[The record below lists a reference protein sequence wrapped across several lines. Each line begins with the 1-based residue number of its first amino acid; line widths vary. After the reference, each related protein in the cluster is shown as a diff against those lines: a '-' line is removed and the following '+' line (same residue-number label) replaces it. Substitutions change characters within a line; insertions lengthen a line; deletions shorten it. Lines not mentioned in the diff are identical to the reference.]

1 MCINTPLTDIIHT
14 TTTATGIG
22 TPTGLPN
29 GVTAQWVS
37 NRLIILGRPTNSGIF
52 NYSVPLT
59 GGCGSVNATGT
70 ITVTPVNTV
79 SAASST
85 PTLCV
90 YTSLTTIK
98 HSTVGATGI
107 DTTIGLP
114 SGLTAN
120 WSSDTI
126 FITGIPEVSGIFR
139 YEVRLSG
146 GCGVSN
152 ATGTITVIP
161 SNTVS
166 VASSSPTICVNT
178 TLTNITHRTRGATGI
193 GTATGLPGGVTA
205 EWASNVLTISGKP
218 LVSGVYVYLIP
229 LTGGCDTL
237 SAIGVIRVTPVNS
250 AGAASSTP
258 TLCINTVL
266 TNITHTTTGVTGIGS
281 TTGLPTGVLAS
292 WASDRI
298 TLSGTPTVSGIF
310 NYSILLTGECESVT
324 ATGTITVNPDNAV
337 GVASSA
343 PTLFINTALTNITHT
358 TTGAT
363 GIGTA
368 TGLPAGVS
376 ASWASNLITI
386 GGTPTASG
394 TFSYSIPLI
403 GGCNS
408 LTATGTIIVTSVN
421 TVSVASSSPT
431 LCINSVLTNIT
442 HTTTGATGIG
452 TSTGLPA
459 GVSASWLANVI
470 SISGTPTAS
479 GIFNYSIPLTGNY
492 DSVTATGTITVNPAN
507 TVGVA
512 SSTPELC
519 INSVLT
525 NITHTTTGAT
535 GIGTATGLPAGVS
548 AAWSANVITISGTP
562 TASGTFSYSI
572 PLTGGCNSLSAT
584 GTVIVTLANTV
595 SAASSSPTLCIN
607 SALTNITHTTTGATG
622 IGTATGLPAGVSAA
636 WSANV
641 ITISGTPTASGTFSY
656 SIPLT
661 GGCGT
666 INATGTILI
675 KAAPIASVSVTDL
688 SGLVDDDGTICA
700 GDEVILTATGGSTFV
715 WGGGQTNSIISVSPS
730 TTTEYAVTVLDGDGC
745 SVVIKTTVVVNALPV
760 PVVSISSPDCQAG
773 VKGSA
778 LASAGSSWSYLW
790 SNGSVTPGITELT
803 QGQYVVTVTDSKG
816 CEGSAIAK
824 LVDAS
829 VPISVTVSKADV
841 ICPGTST
848 GTISLNTSGGSTP
861 YSYAWSSNVKG
872 LTTSSLTNLAA
883 GTYSVTVTE
892 AGLNRCKTVSS
903 IDILEPSFGLQANIV
918 LNENSGVQAND
929 GIICQGDEV
938 TLSVNT
944 LTNEGSSIASYLWSD
959 ASASKTRNINVG
971 LPGVYTVTVTD
982 SKGCSTSVNT
992 TVSVTA
998 VNTVSVASATPT
1010 LCINAPLTAIT
1021 HRTSG
1026 VTSIGSAVGLPA
1038 GVTATW
1044 ASNNLSISGRP
1055 TVTGVFNYTIP
1066 LLGGCDLLN
1075 ATGTITVSPVNTVE
1089 VASAISSVCVNTVL
1103 GNTSFNTTGAT
1114 GIGVATGL
1122 PEGLTAV
1129 WSSNML
1135 KIIGIPTQIGTFNYS
1150 IPLTGGCGE
1159 ISAKGVISV
1168 VLGNTVSAAS
1178 SSPSICINAQLT
1190 NILHSTSG
1198 ATGIGVATGLPAGV
1212 TAVWASNVI
1221 TLSGTPTQSGIY
1233 TYNIPLTGG
1242 CGMVSAM
1249 GTIVVKEL
1257 PVASMMVTETSGLT
1271 NNDGIICA
1279 GSSAILSATGGSSFT
1294 WENGELN
1301 SILSVSP
1308 NITTEYSVTVT
1319 ANDGCSVV
1327 VKKSVTVDASPM
1339 PTVSVTNPNCVLL
1352 QTGTATASTNASWSY
1367 LWSNGA
1373 STSAITGL
1381 AQGSYMVTVTDE
1393 KGCKGT
1399 AVATLTDPGFPIT
1412 LNLTKT
1418 DVTCK
1423 GSSTGAI
1430 TVNVMGG
1437 SSPYV
1442 YTWSSNAGG
1451 STTPT
1456 LENLPKGNYSVS
1468 VTENGSNKCAAVGT
1482 IDILEPSF
1490 SIQAGVIVIEN
1501 SGSRAD
1507 DGIICQDEEA
1517 TLFANALTSPDAT
1530 ISSYKWSDALGSVS
1544 QSISVGTAGV
1554 YTVTV
1559 TDSKGCTITATSS
1572 AISLTPNNAV
1582 SAASS
1587 TPTTCVQK
1595 AIANITHT
1603 TTGATGIGVVS
1614 GLPSGVSATWSAN
1627 VITISGT
1634 PTVSGI
1640 FTYSIPLTG
1649 GCGITN
1655 ASGTITVNPDNTV
1668 GAASSTPT
1676 LCINTALTNITHTTI
1691 GATGIGTATGLP
1703 AGVSAAWFANVIT
1716 ISGTPTA
1723 SGTFSY
1729 SIPLTGGCDMVKA
1742 TGTIVVNPS
1751 ITLSAASS
1759 TPTLCIN
1766 SSLTEIRHTVTNAV
1780 GIGFSTGLPEG
1791 VVASWIPGGI
1801 IISGTPV
1808 VSGTFN
1814 YTISINGAC
1823 ADINATGTI
1832 TVTPENTVSA
1842 ASSTPTLCINS
1853 ALTNI
1858 THTTTGATG
1867 IGTATGLPAGVS
1879 ARWASNV
1886 ITISGAPTASGT
1898 FNYTIPLTS
1907 GCGSLSAKGTIT
1919 VTSANDAFIVITDKS
1934 GLVNND
1940 GTICAGDEVILIAKG
1955 GSTFIWNGGETSSI
1969 LTVSPTITTGYTV
1982 SVSSENGCTAQIKTT
1997 IFVNSLPLP
2006 TITST
2011 NPNCSSNQTGTAL
2024 ASIGNGWSY
2033 LWSNGLTTAGISG
2046 LSQGQYNVTV
2056 TDEKGC
2062 KGTAM
2067 ATLNDVSL
2075 PITIGITK
2083 TDVICQGGSNGT
2095 IRLNVVGG
2103 SSPYTYAWSSNAR
2116 GATTSNVSNL
2126 SRGSYSVTV
2135 TEGSANSCKVVSS
2148 IEILEPSFGVQT
2160 NMVIRENSG
2169 AQANDGIICPS
2180 DVATITVIAA
2190 ATSGATISSYSW
2202 NNASNS
2208 SSNSINVSAAG
2219 LYIVTVTDSRGC
2231 QTTASNTLTL
2241 APDNL
2246 VGVASSTPTLCID
2259 GLLTDITHTTTGATG
2274 IGKATGLPDGVTATW
2289 AANKITITGSP
2300 SESGTFNYMIPLI
2313 GGCGAVSAT
2322 GSITVKATKDVSIAL
2337 TDKSGLLNND
2347 GTICEGESVVLNATG
2362 AASYVWSGGE
2372 TKSILIVSP
2381 ALSSEYSVTATDSD
2395 GCISVVKTIVLVNAK
2410 PKPSVSATNTDCLL
2424 NQTGS
2429 ASVSTGNGWSY
2440 LWSNGSVSPT
2450 ISGLIQG
2457 QYKVTVTDEKG
2468 CTEVATAT
2476 LTDRSVPLTIGVSK
2490 TDVVCPGASDGTIS
2504 LNVSNGSSPYTFVW
2518 SSNVGGAT
2526 AASLTNLPKGNY
2538 QVTVTESSVNS
2549 CKAVRSIEIREPSFG
2564 IQTNIVVSENNGTL
2578 SNEGILCPPN
2588 EVTLKV
2594 NAETNAGATI
2604 SSYLWNNAQ
2613 RSTSNSITV
2622 GAAGVYTVT
2631 VTDSRGCQT
2640 TASTILAVTSGNT
2653 VTIASSTP
2661 ALCINTVLTN
2671 ITHTTSGATGIGLAS
2686 GLPAGVI
2693 ANWSANV
2700 LTISGTPRESGTFN
2714 YSIPLTGG
2722 CGLVNAT
2729 GSITVGVN
2737 NTVSAPSS
2745 TPTLCINTALVTITH
2760 NTTGATG
2767 IGAATGLPPGIN
2779 ASWLAN
2785 TIRLSGSPAVSGTFN
2800 YSIPLT
2806 GGCGTAI
2813 ATGTITV
2820 SPVSSVTPASS
2831 TPTLN
2836 INRLLTNITHTTS
2849 GISGIGAATGLP
2861 DGVSAVWSANVVTIS
2876 GVPTISGIFNYSI
2889 ALTGGCGILNATGT
2903 ITVNK
2908 NDQVDSLLCG
2918 TYLIDNMEIYKG
2930 EPYSGVIILS
2940 YKGGNGGDFTG
2951 MNLSST
2957 GVTGLNLTLQPGKL
2971 AVGNGS
2977 IEWVATG
2984 VPADTGKAIFNIAFG
2999 AKTCI
3004 VELPVTLLL
3013 PKLSLDCNSSQLT
3026 PDDLG
3031 KDVEYT
3037 GVLKINYQGGNNGK
3051 VGPLTLSSTGVAGLT
3066 LKGDSLRLNPMGG
3079 TLSYKVTGTPTT
3091 TGVAGFTI
3099 TVGNKT
3105 CQTQFNVIDS
3115 EVKLSSFF
3123 TPNGDG
3129 NNDRWENPALVFYPE
3144 SLVYI
3149 FDRTGRLLVEY
3160 AGDSLGWDGMIG
3172 QIPASAGDYWYVIQV
3187 TKEDIRRGNFT
3198 LIK

>member
-1 MCINTPLTDIIHT
+1 MNL
-14 TTTATGIG
+14 A
-22 TPTGLPN
+22 
-29 GVTAQWVS
+29 
-37 NRLIILGRPTNSGIF
+37 
-52 NYSVPLT
+52 
-59 GGCGSVNATGT
+59 
-70 ITVTPVNTV
+70 NTV
-79 SAASST
+79 SAASSA
-85 PTLCV
+85 PELC
-90 YTSLTTIK
+90 
-98 HSTVGATGI
+98 
-107 DTTIGLP
+107 
-114 SGLTAN
+114 
-120 WSSDTI
+120 
-126 FITGIPEVSGIFR
+126 
-139 YEVRLSG
+139 
-146 GCGVSN
+146 
-152 ATGTITVIP
+152 
-161 SNTVS
+161 
-166 VASSSPTICVNT
+166 
-178 TLTNITHRTRGATGI
+178 
-193 GTATGLPGGVTA
+193 
-205 EWASNVLTISGKP
+205 
-218 LVSGVYVYLIP
+218 
-229 LTGGCDTL
+229 
-237 SAIGVIRVTPVNS
+237 
-250 AGAASSTP
+250 
-258 TLCINTVL
+258 
-266 TNITHTTTGVTGIGS
+266 
-281 TTGLPTGVLAS
+281 
-292 WASDRI
+292 
-298 TLSGTPTVSGIF
+298 
-310 NYSILLTGECESVT
+310 
-324 ATGTITVNPDNAV
+324 
-337 GVASSA
+337 
-343 PTLFINTALTNITHT
+343 INTALTNITHT

-368 TGLPAGVS
+368 TGLPAGV
-376 ASWASNLITI
+376 T
-386 GGTPTASG
+386 
-394 TFSYSIPLI
+394 
-403 GGCNS
+403 
-408 LTATGTIIVTSVN
+408 
-421 TVSVASSSPT
+421 
-431 LCINSVLTNIT
+431 
-442 HTTTGATGIG
+442 
-452 TSTGLPA
+452 
-459 GVSASWLANVI
+459 
-470 SISGTPTAS
+470 
-479 GIFNYSIPLTGNY
+479 
-492 DSVTATGTITVNPAN
+492 
-507 TVGVA
+507 
-512 SSTPELC
+512 
-519 INSVLT
+519 
-525 NITHTTTGAT
+525 
-535 GIGTATGLPAGVS
+535 
-548 AAWSANVITISGTP
+548 AAWLANVITISGTP
-562 TASGTFSYSI
+562 TASGTF
-572 PLTGGCNSLSAT
+572 N
-584 GTVIVTLANTV
+584 
-595 SAASSSPTLCIN
+595 
-607 SALTNITHTTTGATG
+607 
-622 IGTATGLPAGVSAA
+622 
-636 WSANV
+636 
-641 ITISGTPTASGTFSY
+641 Y

-675 KAAPIASVSVTDL
+675 KATPNASVSVSDL

-715 WGGGQTNSIISVSPS
+715 WGGGQTNSIIAVSPN

-745 SVVIKTTVVVNALPV
+745 SAVIKTTVVVNTLPV
-760 PVVSISSPDCQAG
+760 PVVTISSPDCQTG

-778 LASAGSSWSYLW
+778 LASAGSGWSYLW
-790 SNGSVTPGITELT
+790 SNGSVTPGITGLT
-803 QGQYVVTVTDSKG
+803 QGQYVVTVTDNKG
-816 CEGSAIAK
+816 CEGSAIAT

-829 VPISVTVSKADV
+829 VPITVTVSKTDV
-841 ICPGTST
+841 VCPGTST
-848 GTISLNTSGGSTP
+848 GAISLNTSGGSTP

-883 GTYSVTVTE
+883 GSYSVTVTE

-903 IDILEPSFGLQANIV
+903 IEIEEPSFGIQANIV

-959 ASASKTRNINVG
+959 ALASKTKNINVG
-971 LPGVYTVTVTD
+971 LAGVYTVTVTD

-1010 LCINAPLTAIT
+1010 LCIHSPLTVIT

-1026 VTSIGSAVGLPA
+1026 VTGIGSAVGLPA

-1066 LLGGCDLLN
+1066 LLGGCDSLN

-1089 VASAISSVCVNTVL
+1089 SASAISSVCVNTVL

-1114 GIGVATGL
+1114 GIGEATGL
-1122 PEGLTAV
+1122 PAGLTAI
-1129 WSSNML
+1129 WSSNVL
-1135 KIIGIPTQIGTFNYS
+1135 KIIGTPTEIGTFNYS

-1159 ISAKGVISV
+1159 ISARGVVSV

-1178 SSPSICINAQLT
+1178 SLPSICINAQLT
-1190 NILHSTSG
+1190 NISHTTSG

-1233 TYNIPLTGG
+1233 TYIIPLTGG

-1279 GSSAILSATGGSSFT
+1279 GSSAILSATGGSSII
-1294 WENGELN
+1294 WGSGEMN
-1301 SILSVSP
+1301 SFVSVSP
-1308 NITTEYSVTVT
+1308 TVTTEYSVTVT
-1319 ANDGCSVV
+1319 TNDGCTVV
-1327 VKKSVTVDASPM
+1327 VKKSLTVDASPM
-1339 PTVSVTNPNCVLL
+1339 PTVSATNPNCVLL

-1373 STSAITGL
+1373 STPAITGL
-1381 AQGSYMVTVTDE
+1381 AQGSYMVTVTDQ

-1399 AVATLTDPGFPIT
+1399 ALATLTDSGFPIT

-1418 DVTCK
+1418 DVSCK

-1430 TVNVMGG
+1430 TVNVTGG
-1437 SSPYV
+1437 SSPYQ

-1451 STTPT
+1451 STSPT
-1456 LENLPKGNYSVS
+1456 LENLPKGNYSVT

-1482 IDILEPSF
+1482 IDITEPSL
-1490 SIQAGVIVIEN
+1490 SIQASVIVIEN

-1507 DGIICQDEEA
+1507 DGIICQDEVA
-1517 TLFANALTSPDAT
+1517 TLSANALTSPDAT
-1530 ISSYKWSDALGSVS
+1530 ITSYKWSDASGSVS
-1544 QSISVGTAGV
+1544 QSISVGSAGV

-1572 AISLTPNNAV
+1572 AISLTPKNAV
-1582 SAASS
+1582 SAPSS

-1595 AIANITHT
+1595 AITNITHT
-1603 TTGATGIGVVS
+1603 TTGATGIGAVS

-1668 GAASSTPT
+1668 SAASSSPT
-1676 LCINTALTNITHTTI
+1676 LCINTALTNLTHTTT

-1703 AGVSAAWFANVIT
+1703 AGVSATWSANVIT

-1729 SIPLTGGCDMVKA
+1729 SIPLTGGCDTVKA

-1751 ITLSAASS
+1751 ITVSAASS
-1759 TPTLCIN
+1759 SPTLCIN

-1780 GIGFSTGLPEG
+1780 GIGFSTGLPDG

-1814 YTISINGAC
+1814 YAISIIGSCGDN
-1823 ADINATGTI
+1823 NATGTMI
-1832 TVTPENTVSA
+1832 VTPANTVSV
-1842 ASSTPTLCINS
+1842 ASSAPTLCINS

-1867 IGTATGLPAGVS
+1867 IGTVTGLPAGVS

-1886 ITISGAPTASGT
+1886 ITISGTPTASGT
-1898 FNYTIPLTS
+1898 FNYTIPLTG

-1919 VTSANDAFIVITDKS
+1919 VTSANDAFIVLTDKS

-1940 GTICAGDEVILIAKG
+1940 GTICAGDEVILIVKG

-1969 LTVSPTITTGYTV
+1969 LTVSPTITTEYTV
-1982 SVSSENGCTAQIKTT
+1982 SVSSDNGCTSQLKTT
-1997 IFVNSLPLP
+1997 VFVNSLPVP

-2075 PITIGITK
+2075 PLTIGVTK

-2148 IEILEPSFGVQT
+2148 IEIFEPSFGVQT

-2169 AQANDGIICPS
+2169 VQANDGIICPS
-2180 DVATITVIAA
+2180 DVATITVNAA
-2190 ATSGATISSYSW
+2190 TTSGATISSYSW
-2202 NNASNS
+2202 NNASGS
-2208 SSNSINVSAAG
+2208 SSNSINVNAAG

-2289 AANKITITGSP
+2289 AANKITISGSP

-2313 GGCGAVSAT
+2313 GGCGSVSAT
-2322 GSITVKATKDVSIAL
+2322 GSITVKATKDVSIAV
-2337 TDKSGLLNND
+2337 TDKSGLINND
-2347 GTICEGESVVLNATG
+2347 GTICEGESVVLSATG

-2381 ALSSEYSVTATDSD
+2381 GLSSEYSVTATDSD
-2395 GCISVVKTIVLVNAK
+2395 GCIYIAKTIVLVNAK
-2410 PKPSVSATNTDCLL
+2410 PRPSVSTTNTDCLL
-2424 NQTGS
+2424 NQKGS

-2468 CTEVATAT
+2468 CTGVATAT

-2504 LNVSNGSSPYTFVW
+2504 LNVSNGSSPYTYAW

-2526 AASLTNLPKGNY
+2526 SASLTNLPKGNY

-2549 CKAVRSIEIREPSFG
+2549 CKAVRSIEIMEPSFG

-2613 RSTSNSITV
+2613 RSTSNSITA

-2640 TASTILAVTSGNT
+2640 TASTSLAITSGNT
-2653 VTIASSTP
+2653 VSVASSTP
-2661 ALCINTVLTN
+2661 ALCVNTVLTN

-2729 GSITVGVN
+2729 GSIIVGVT

-2745 TPTLCINTALVTITH
+2745 TPTLCVNTALTTITH

-2767 IGAATGLPPGIN
+2767 IGVATGLPPGII

-2800 YSIPLT
+2800 YTIPLT

-2820 SPVSSVTPASS
+2820 SPVSTVTPASS
-2831 TPTLN
+2831 TPALN
-2836 INRLLTNITHTTS
+2836 INRLLTNITHTTT
-2849 GISGIGAATGLP
+2849 GISGIGAVTGLP

-2876 GVPTISGIFNYSI
+2876 GVPTASGIFNYSI

-2984 VPADTGKAIFNIAFG
+2984 VPADTGKAVFNIAFG

-3031 KDVEYT
+3031 KDVEFN

-3099 TVGNKT
+3099 TVGDKT

-3144 SLVYI
+3144 SKVYI

-3187 TKEDIRRGNFT
+3187 TKEDIRKGNFT